1 MTIIKLDKLHPNVWC
16 GAVSV
21 SPARTSLCGARN
33 VSPPPNGGRWQAC
46 GAMFSLECSVQRVVA
61 WLQNIWNMHIFS
73 FTDGACTSF
82 WRPPWTLLP
91 EHVVRGAA
99 LDHRVHPR
107 LDEDLLHVLRDP
119 QRLVQSDGAA
129 PSPRRAA
136 AASAKPRPHG
146 GSGGQRAA
154 IRCPVRDR
162 DSLIWIWVLLKIKSS
177 QKLKNGSK
185 RNR

>member
-1 MTIIKLDKLHPNVWC
+1 MC
-16 GAVSV
+16 GAVPCLWAQPEPV
-21 SPARTSLCGARN
+21 CAVLEMWAPH
-33 VSPPPNGGRWQAC
+33 PMEGGRWQAC

-99 LDHRVHPR
+99 LAHRVHPR

-119 QRLVQSDGAA
+119 QRLVQSTWSGTF
-129 PSPRRAA
+129 SPPRCSSLRQ
-136 AASAKPRPHG
+136 ASSSRWVWRSEG
-146 GSGGQRAA
+146 GHPLPCPWQRQSHL
-154 IRCPVRDR
+154 DLG
-162 DSLIWIWVLLKIKSS
+162 SFKNQIKSKT
-177 QKLKNGSK
+177 QKWIKTK
-185 RNR
+185 PIKMTDTNR